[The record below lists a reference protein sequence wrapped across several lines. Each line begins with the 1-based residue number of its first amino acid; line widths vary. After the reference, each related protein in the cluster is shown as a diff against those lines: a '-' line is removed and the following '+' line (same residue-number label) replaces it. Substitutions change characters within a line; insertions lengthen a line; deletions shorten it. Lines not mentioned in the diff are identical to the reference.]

1 MVEISRIGTLAIYNN
16 AISNFNRNKA
26 NQASL
31 QDQASSGLKGRDFK
45 TYNGQVEQFVGL
57 EKDIKRIQMYLDNN
71 AETASRLTTM
81 ENSLEQTYSIAEE
94 AKKVF
99 TLRNNATFADSST
112 FAIQMQNSMLAM
124 AKELNVSVTGR
135 YLFGGT
141 NTELPPVIDNP
152 IPQPF
157 TVGTVDEGYYQG
169 SKENIVTRIQD
180 NLDVEYDI
188 RADDPAFQKYFAAMW
203 LGIEGHNEKN
213 NEKLADAQ
221 NMLDESIKGIN
232 ALVAR
237 VQTKRT
243 NVDNIVTR
251 QKDTKLYLSSVVKEI
266 SDADVVAVRLRV
278 TIEQATLT
286 ATFQIFSRIS
296 SLNLSQYLQ

>member
-188 RADDPAFQKYFAAMW
+188 RADDPAFQKYFAALW

>member
-188 RADDPAFQKYFAAMW
+188 RADDPAFQKYFAALW

-296 SLNLSQYLQ
+296 SLNLSQYL

>member
-71 AETASRLTTM
+71 AETTSRLTTM

-112 FAIQMQNSMLAM
+112 FEIQMQNSMLAM
-124 AKELNVSVTGR
+124 AKELNINVTGR

-141 NTELPPVIDNP
+141 NAELPPVIDNP
-152 IPQPF
+152 IPRPF
-157 TVGTVDEGYYQG
+157 TVGKVDERYYQG

-180 NLDVEYDI
+180 NIDVEYDV

-213 NEKLADAQ
+213 NEKLANAQ

-232 ALVAR
+232 ALVAK

-243 NVDNIVTR
+243 NVDNIITR

>member
-71 AETASRLTTM
+71 KETTSRLTTM

-99 TLRNNATFADSST
+99 TLRNNATFANSST

-188 RADDPAFQKYFAAMW
+188 RADDPAFQKYFAALW

-266 SDADVVAVRLRV
+266 SDADVVAVRLRI

>member
-16 AISNFNRNKA
+16 AISNSNRNKA
-26 NQASL
+26 NLANL

-71 AETASRLTTM
+71 KETTSRLTTM

-99 TLRNNATFADSST
+99 TLRNNSTFANSST

-124 AKELNVSVTGR
+124 AKELNISVTGR

-152 IPQPF
+152 VPRPF

-180 NLDVEYDI
+180 NIDVEYDI
-188 RADDPAFQKYFAAMW
+188 RADDPAFQKYFAALW

-232 ALVAR
+232 ALVAK

-251 QKDTKLYLSSVVKEI
+251 QKDTKLYLSSVAKQI
-266 SDADVVAVRLRV
+266 SDADVVAVRSRV
-278 TIEQATLT
+278 VIDEAVLT

-296 SLNLSQYLQ
+296 SLNLSQYL

>member
-71 AETASRLTTM
+71 AETTSRLTTM

-112 FAIQMQNSMLAM
+112 FEIQMQNSMLAM
-124 AKELNVSVTGR
+124 AKELNINVTGR

-152 IPQPF
+152 IPRPF
-157 TVGTVDEGYYQG
+157 TVGKVDERYYQG

-180 NLDVEYDI
+180 NIDVEYDV

-213 NEKLADAQ
+213 NEKLANAQ

-232 ALVAR
+232 ALVAK

-243 NVDNIVTR
+243 NVDNIITR